1 VKEWWRR
8 LDAKPIP
15 PRLRLVVHAG
25 ACAIFVIVIF
35 VRGGPNP
42 AETDAHAITFPTT
55 AISHGDLGGAERQT
69 LVPDPPG
76 YPLLMSPLVLAFR
89 PWIGSP
95 RWCDDK
101 PIPAILRAPGAA
113 FFRSI
118 LMPCATQHST
128 DHGKPLPIW
137 YRSQA
142 VLALLGWIVLAV
154 GAVMLLR
161 SSGAG
166 RGPAEA
172 ALLLALAVLPPASDA
187 IAQTFHPQDLMSVGL
202 ACAGIS
208 QALRRRWVLVGALFG
223 VAFLCKQ
230 FAILPLLAVLAAAPT
245 WRARARAVLPAAAVV
260 GAAVLPF
267 YLAAPV
273 DTVHA
278 LTAVYVA
285 GVKYVRTPTVV
296 GVLHIGEKLKLE
308 IARDAPI
315 VAAAALVVWARWRAR
330 RRLLAP
336 APLVG
341 LALACLAT
349 RLVFEVGILNYYFL
363 AVGVA
368 FLLLDFVCRRPPV
381 WSAAW
386 IVATRYAL
394 PWIVTHASSGL
405 TAAAYLV
412 MALIPLAFGLAQIP
426 ADSRG
431 SLFGPRA
438 GARRRRS
445 TPGVAVREEGAGF
458 A

>member
-1 VKEWWRR
+1 MNEWWRR
-8 LDAKPIP
+8 LDSKPIP

-25 ACAIFVIVIF
+25 ACAVFVIVIF

-55 AISHGDLGGAERQT
+55 DISHGDLRAAERQT

-76 YPLLMSPLVLAFR
+76 YPLLMAPLVAAFR
-89 PWIGSP
+89 PWIGAP

-118 LMPCATQHST
+118 LMPCATQRLT

-161 SSGAG
+161 ASGAG
-166 RGPAEA
+166 RGVAEA
-172 ALLLALAVLPPASDA
+172 ALVVALAMLPAASDA

-208 QALRRRWVLVGALFG
+208 QALRRRWVVVGVLFA

-230 FAILPLLAVLAAAPT
+230 FAILPLFAVLAAAPG
-245 WRARARAVLPAAAVV
+245 WRARLLTLIPGAGVV
-260 GAAVLPF
+260 ALAVLPF
-267 YLAAPV
+267 YVVAPV

-285 GVKYVRTPTVV
+285 GVKVVRTPTLV
-296 GVLHIGEKLKLE
+296 GVLNIGEKLKLE
-308 IARDAPI
+308 IARDAPL
-315 VAAAALVVWARWRAR
+315 VAAAALAAWARWRAR
-330 RRLLAP
+330 GRLLAP

-341 LALACLAT
+341 LALACLAL
-349 RLVFEVGILNYYFL
+349 RLAFEVGILNYYFL
-363 AVGVA
+363 AVGVV
-368 FLLLDFVCRRPPV
+368 FLLLDFVGKRPPV
-381 WSAAW
+381 RSGVWVV
-386 IVATRYAL
+386 ITRYAL
-394 PWIVTHASSGL
+394 PPVVSHAPSGL
-405 TAAAYLV
+405 TAALLLV
-412 MALIPLAFGLAQIP
+412 IALVPMGLGLAQIP
-426 ADSRG
+426 AHSRAP
-431 SLFGPRA
+431 LLPDRP
-438 GARRRRS
+438 GA
-445 TPGVAVREEGAGF
+445 P
-458 A
+458 